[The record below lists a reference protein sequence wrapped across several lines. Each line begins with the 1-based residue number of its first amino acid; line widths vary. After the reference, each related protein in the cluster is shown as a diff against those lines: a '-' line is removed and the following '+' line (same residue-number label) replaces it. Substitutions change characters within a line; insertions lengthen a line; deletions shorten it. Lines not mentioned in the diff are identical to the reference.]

1 MFFKVEKLMKKN
13 KFELDFL
20 KYIYRY
26 SATYIFIFRNNT
38 QLTTVSMLRKVTS
51 CSELK
56 NIFYRKAVACA
67 ASVIFSVL
75 NNFFQS

>member
-1 MFFKVEKLMKKN
+1 
-13 KFELDFL
+13 
-20 KYIYRY
+20 
-26 SATYIFIFRNNT
+26 
-38 QLTTVSMLRKVTS
+38 MLRKVTS

-75 NNFFQS
+75 NNFFKVNFFEEMLLSKCFNSALRRNVVGFSANHRFNVSE